1 MSGWKRVFI
10 ALLCFAFAVLHAAV
24 PAAKVD
30 ATSVW
35 LLAIASAMFL
45 LPDLK
50 SLLPYLKRVKVGD
63 TEIELEKLG
72 KEVDQATESVAN
84 QTLTTGN
91 GSVDDVLRE
100 AGRSPQAGLLLLS
113 SKMEEQVRERLRA
126 AGLKEAN
133 SMMPL
138 PRLVERGVEHG
149 VYLESIVP
157 ALKDFWAARN
167 DVAHGRAFDVS
178 DQTLY
183 SLISIGTQL
192 LRALTSR

>member
-1 MSGWKRVFI
+1 MSGWKRVGI
-10 ALLCFAFAVLHAAV
+10 ALLCFAFAVVHAVLPSAT
-24 PAAKVD
+24 VD

-35 LLAIASAMFL
+35 LLAIAAAMFL
-45 LPDLK
+45 LPELK
-50 SLLPYLKRVKVGD
+50 TVLPYLKRVKFGD

-72 KEVDQATESVAN
+72 REVDRATESVAN
-84 QTLTTGN
+84 QTLVPAN
-91 GSVDDVLRE
+91 VEDVLKE

-113 SKMEEQVRERLRA
+113 SKIEEQVRERLRA
-126 AGLKEAN
+126 ADMKEAN

-138 PRLVERGVEHG
+138 PKLVERGVQHG
-149 VYLESIVP
+149 VYPQSILP

-183 SLISIGTQL
+183 SLISIGAQL
-192 LRALTSR
+192 LTALTAR

>member
-10 ALLCFAFAVLHAAV
+10 ALLCLAFAVVHAVNPEASI
-24 PAAKVD
+24 D

-35 LLAIASAMFL
+35 LLAIAGLMFL

-50 SLLPYLKRVKVGD
+50 TLLPYLKRVKVGD

-72 KEVDQATESVAN
+72 REVDKATESVAS
-84 QTLTTGN
+84 LTTDT
-91 GSVDDVLRE
+91 SVDEVLHE

-126 AGLKEAN
+126 AGVKEAG

-138 PRLVERGVEHG
+138 PKLVEKGVQQG
-149 VYLESIVP
+149 LYGESILP

-192 LRALTSR
+192 LRALTAR

>member
-10 ALLCFAFAVLHAAV
+10 ALLCLAFAVVHAVNPEASI
-24 PAAKVD
+24 D

-35 LLAIASAMFL
+35 LLAIAGLMFL

-50 SLLPYLKRVKVGD
+50 TLLPYLKRVKVGD

-72 KEVDQATESVAN
+72 REVERATEAVAD
-84 QTLTTGN
+84 QTLAPAG
-91 GSVDDVLRE
+91 VDDVLKE

-126 AGLKEAN
+126 AGMKEAG

-138 PRLVERGVEHG
+138 PKLVERGVQQG
-149 VYLESIVP
+149 LWGESVVP

-167 DVAHGRAFDVS
+167 DVAHGRGFDVA

-183 SLISIGTQL
+183 SLISIGLQL
-192 LRALTSR
+192 YKALTAR